1 MIIKSSLI
9 YDFVWWRLLETR
21 EMQGNEATSIRCSA
35 PKRIRF
41 IKVNIRCLI
50 EQVAKRI
57 WMISEKMIKKQIK
70 NRIKQFVELIRLHR
84 PSDIP
89 YRMTLQYLLPL
100 RFCQVS
106 RIKRLNYNDKL
117 KKPAKLNMSILSFAN
132 WITCFEHAKNPM
144 KKEN

>member
-1 MIIKSSLI
+1 MIINLSLI
-9 YDFVWWRLLETR
+9 YDYVGWHLLETR
-21 EMQGNEATSIRCSA
+21 EMQGNKATSIRCKA

-84 PSDIP
+84 PSVIP

-100 RFCQVS
+100 CFCQVS
-106 RIKRLNYNDKL
+106 RIKRMNYNDKL
-117 KKPAKLNMSILSFAN
+117 LVIRKQ
-132 WITCFEHAKNPM
+132 T
-144 KKEN
+144 